1 MSRHNPPTTIFAF
14 ALGVGIG
21 AVAGLLLAPKTGEDL
36 REDLT
41 TAAGNGVDHLRS
53 QSQVVKK
60 RAQELVDAAKD
71 QLQNAVNEGEDA
83 YKQAKKAGA

>member
-1 MSRHNPPTTIFAF
+1 MTRHDAPTTIFAF

-21 AVAGLLLAPKTGEDL
+21 AVAGVLLAPKAGEDL
-36 REDLT
+36 RDDLT
-41 TAAGNGVDHLRS
+41 AAVGDGVDHLRS
-53 QSQVVKK
+53 QSKVVKK

-71 QLQNAVNEGEDA
+71 QVQNAVNEGEDA